1 MKYIYLLFL
10 FCLFGCTRTTN
21 KQSNIKNIYL
31 EQSNIQDFI
40 GLPIQLTTLDSVL
53 FINDFYGDSLIHCI
67 SLKDNKPIAKLGV
80 KGSGPNEVLSPL
92 YIFIK
97 EDSLFMFSRP
107 QWTLYNIDL
116 QGGKVKKKITVPMEV
131 SLLFPFQDNFYFC
144 SGMFDD
150 KRFWIL
156 NSLGEKVAALGDYPL
171 LWNEEAHIPLAVRR
185 MFHQVRGYGYSR
197 TKGVAVT
204 DSHVLDL
211 YNKNH
216 KGEYILKKEVLL
228 SAYEYDF
235 TDKGISSQTQL
246 RSSFMKGAINLAVTD
261 DYIYILFDVNSQEN
275 LKRLNNEIWKFD
287 WEGNLIC
294 KYKPNIDISLFTLS
308 SCNNI
313 IGLTNTEEP
322 QIVIWHE

>member
-1 MKYIYLLFL
+1 
-10 FCLFGCTRTTN
+10 
-21 KQSNIKNIYL
+21 
-31 EQSNIQDFI
+31 
-40 GLPIQLTTLDSVL
+40 
-53 FINDFYGDSLIHCI
+53 
-67 SLKDNKPIAKLGV
+67 
-80 KGSGPNEVLSPL
+80 
-92 YIFIK
+92 
-97 EDSLFMFSRP
+97 MFSRP

-131 SLLFPFQDNFYFC
+131 SLLFPFQDNLYFC

-171 LWNEEAHIPLAVRR
+171 LWNGEAHIPLAVRR

>member
-131 SLLFPFQDNFYFC
+131 SLL
-144 SGMFDD
+144 
-150 KRFWIL
+150 L
-156 NSLGEKVAALGDYPL
+156 SLI
-171 LWNEEAHIPLAVRR
+171 HI
-185 MFHQVRGYGYSR
+185 
-197 TKGVAVT
+197 
-204 DSHVLDL
+204 
-211 YNKNH
+211 
-216 KGEYILKKEVLL
+216 
-228 SAYEYDF
+228 
-235 TDKGISSQTQL
+235 
-246 RSSFMKGAINLAVTD
+246 
-261 DYIYILFDVNSQEN
+261 
-275 LKRLNNEIWKFD
+275 
-287 WEGNLIC
+287 
-294 KYKPNIDISLFTLS
+294 
-308 SCNNI
+308 
-313 IGLTNTEEP
+313 
-322 QIVIWHE
+322 

>member
-131 SLLFPFQDNFYFC
+131 SLLFPFQDNLYFC
-144 SGMFDD
+144 SGM
-150 KRFWIL
+150 K
-156 NSLGEKVAALGDYPL
+156 
-171 LWNEEAHIPLAVRR
+171 
-185 MFHQVRGYGYSR
+185 QTRGYHLHSG
-197 TKGVAVT
+197 KF
-204 DSHVLDL
+204 
-211 YNKNH
+211 
-216 KGEYILKKEVLL
+216 LL
-228 SAYEYDF
+228 SF
-235 TDKGISSQTQL
+235 L
-246 RSSFMKGAINLAVTD
+246 LCH
-261 DYIYILFDVNSQEN
+261 L
-275 LKRLNNEIWKFD
+275 LK
-287 WEGNLIC
+287 
-294 KYKPNIDISLFTLS
+294 
-308 SCNNI
+308 
-313 IGLTNTEEP
+313 
-322 QIVIWHE
+322 